1 MMMFDEVLKLYSGH
15 GILQEDEAEEEWRDT
30 IFGCN
35 EVVALKF
42 SRCAPSI
49 QYILKLQSCSRTIS
63 RSNYEIQSGCREN
76 ELMQLVLT

>member
-42 SRCAPSI
+42 SRCAPRHPIHS
-49 QYILKLQSCSRTIS
+49 QAPKLF
-63 RSNYEIQSGCREN
+63 
-76 ELMQLVLT
+76 